1 MIRASRFSRVLG
13 MALWCAALWYVA
25 LWAFNMR
32 SAWAQG
38 TAPEP
43 KQSPPASDS
52 VTQPPSGS
60 PSERFDRSGGVIVPG
75 RDVDPKMQ
83 IRPPDPGPTSTP
95 VIPPPGSP
103 GGNPNVIPK

>member
-1 MIRASRFSRVLG
+1 MIRPYRLGKVLG
-13 MALWCAALWYVA
+13 IVLWCAALWYVA
-25 LWAFNMR
+25 LWAYNMR
-32 SAWAQG
+32 SSWAQG

-43 KQSPPASDS
+43 KRSPPAGDS
-52 VTQPPSGS
+52 ATQPPAGN
-60 PSERFDRSGGVIVPG
+60 PSERLDRSRGVITPG

-83 IRPPDPGPTSTP
+83 ITPPDPGPTSTP